1 MARTLRAAA
10 VAAFVV
16 LLAAGAPFAD
26 AGGRPGPPGRGPRIG
41 RGRADAAFFK
51 SEVLPKDEAEK
62 KILDVLDDMFK
73 SQRRGMMNVPMED
86 GRFLRILTEMAG
98 AKHVVEIGTS
108 NGYSAIWFCLA
119 LRTTGGRLTT
129 FEIDEGRAKLAR
141 ENFKRAGVEDMV
153 TLVMGNAHETVKKL
167 NDPIDILFLD
177 ADKAGYID
185 YLEKLLPLIRPGGLV
200 LAHNI
205 DPRQADPRF
214 VKAITTNPKLETV
227 LTQMH
232 TAGIS
237 VTMKKR

>member
-1 MARTLRAAA
+1 MRRRVVCGLVAAA
-10 VAAFVV
+10 F
-16 LLAAGAPFAD
+16 LAAASNAS
-26 AGGRPGPPGRGPRIG
+26 AGGPR
-41 RGRADAAFFK
+41 RGRPVGSFFR
-51 SEVLPKDEAEK
+51 SNVLPKDEAEK
-62 KILDVLDDMFK
+62 KILDVLDDMYK
-73 SQRRGMMNVPMED
+73 NQRRGMMNVPMED

-108 NGYSAIWFCLA
+108 NGYSAIWFCMA
-119 LRTTGGRLTT
+119 LRTTGGKLTT

-153 TLVMGNAHETVKKL
+153 TLVMGNAHETVTKL
-167 NDPIDILFLD
+167 KEPIDILFLD

-185 YLEKLLPLIRPGGLV
+185 YLEKLLPLIRPGGLI

-205 DPRQADPRF
+205 NPRQADAKF
-214 VKAITTNPKLETV
+214 IEAITKDPKLATV